1 MKREMSGA
9 TVLSSLLVLLLA
21 VFCNFGNTV
30 LAATMTTVDPL
41 PNIDA
46 QVDKPTAMAV
56 DAQGKVYV
64 AESLKNR
71 VRVFAQGGG
80 LLATLSNLS
89 KPVSVAVDPGGQIYV
104 GSAWKGNVTVF
115 SSGLNELFK
124 LGDGDGEF
132 IQPADIDIAADG
144 LIYVV
149 DTEKSTIQVY
159 NPSGEK
165 LKSIGTPGSGAGQLH
180 HPTSLAID
188 PVSSELVI
196 LDHQQINDPMAGYL
210 IDGARIQYFSTD
222 GAFLRGYGKFGYD
235 MNAGQLSRPIQLAV
249 DGTSRIYVTDTW
261 LNRVLVYSNTNDFL
275 GMINNSGAPLRTP
288 LGLSIATTGRLY
300 VASMLSGRVNVFG
313 LDNYAA
319 MDVLPAALD
328 FTATV
333 GGNAPAPQDAAI
345 TNSGKTELAW
355 TAATTTPWL
364 SLPTTAGTL
373 QATATGAVPVSVQPE
388 GLAPGTYQGSFKVS
402 APGMEE
408 EVAVT
413 MTVRAN
419 PLLVSPSSLE
429 FTASEGSTPAAQ
441 SLDITN
447 GGTELLSWSATA
459 DQEWLSLS
467 KTDGSTPDTDTTN
480 VYATTANLA
489 PGTYTGT
496 ITVNN
501 QTAGG
506 SVDVGVTLTITES
519 TPPPIE
525 VPALPQPGGGV
536 VKAGGK
542 NWSTAQPVAGVA
554 LRGIW
559 ADGRKDMLAVGD
571 DGTIL
576 ANSGKEWTPQSSG
589 TVSALHSVWG
599 SSPKDVYTV
608 GASGTVQ
615 RFDGTKWAPVATGTD
630 ETLLDVWGTADTE
643 VLAVGSNGTIL
654 AEPFTSLPYASG
666 RFLRAIWSSSAADA
680 FAVGEGGTV
689 LHFDGATW
697 TNMTSGTSQWLNAVW
712 GSSAADVFVV
722 GENGSIVHYD
732 GAAWS
737 VMESGVVESLHG
749 VFGSSADNVYAVGDN
764 GVVLHYDG
772 SAWKAILAGGVSL
785 RDVWTSDRLVV
796 AVGDDGMIL
805 TGKAGGFPWQIV
817 HQNIAIVGQE
827 QKEKKNSVKKNKSGK
842 DLRAPAP
849 KGPSTR

>member
-1 MKREMSGA
+1 MKREKFGA
-9 TVLSSLLVLLLA
+9 TALSSLLVLLLA
-21 VFCNFGNTV
+21 VFCIFGNTV
-30 LAATMTTVDPL
+30 LAATMATVDML
-41 PNIDA
+41 PNLDA

-56 DAQGKVYV
+56 DDQGRIYV

-71 VRVFAQGGG
+71 VRIFAQGGG
-80 LLATLSNLS
+80 LLATLSDLS
-89 KPVSVAVDPGGQIYV
+89 KPVSVAVDPGGRIYV

-149 DTEKSTIQVY
+149 DMEKSTIQVY
-159 NPSGEK
+159 SPSGQK
-165 LKSIGTPGSGAGQLH
+165 LKNIGTPGSGAGQLH
-180 HPTSLAID
+180 HPTSLAIE
-188 PVSSELVI
+188 PASSELVI

-210 IDGARIQYFSTD
+210 IDGARIQYFNTD
-222 GAFLRGYGKFGYD
+222 GTFLRGYGKFGYD

-249 DGTSRIYVTDTW
+249 DEASRIYVTDTW
-261 LNRVLVYSNTNDFL
+261 LNRVLIYSNTNDFL
-275 GMINNSGAPLRTP
+275 GMINNSAAPLRTP
-288 LGLSIATTGRLY
+288 LGLSIAATGRLY

-319 MDVLPAALD
+319 MDVLPAALG

-333 GGNAPAPQDAAI
+333 GGNAPAPQDATI

-364 SLPTTAGTL
+364 SLPATAGTL
-373 QATATGAVPVSVQPE
+373 QAAATGTVPVSVQAE
-388 GLAPGTYQGSFKVS
+388 GLAPGTYQGNFKVTS
-402 APGMEE
+402 PGMEE

-419 PLLVSPSSLE
+419 PLLVSPSSLT
-429 FTASEGSTPAAQ
+429 FTATEGSTPATQ

-447 GGTELLSWSATA
+447 GDTELLSWSAAA

-467 KTDGSTPDTDTTN
+467 KADGSTPDTDTTN
-480 VYATTANLA
+480 VYAVTTNLA

-501 QTAGG
+501 LTAGG
-506 SVDVGVTLTITES
+506 SVDVGVTLTITKS
-519 TPPPIE
+519 TAPPIE
-525 VPALPQPGGGV
+525 VPVLPQPGGGV

-542 NWSTAQPVAGVA
+542 NWSMVQPLSGVA

-571 DGTIL
+571 GGTVL
-576 ANSGKEWTPQSSG
+576 ANSGKEWTTLSSG
-589 TVSALHSVWG
+589 TLSALHSVWG
-599 SSPKDVYTV
+599 SSPQDVYTV
-608 GASGTVQ
+608 GASGTVL
-615 RFDGTKWAPVATGTD
+615 RYDGKKWAPVAAGTD
-630 ETLLDVWGTADTE
+630 ETLLDVWGTANTE
-643 VLAVGSNGTIL
+643 VLAVGINGTIF
-654 AEPFTSLPYASG
+654 AGSFTAPASASG
-666 RFLRAIWSSSAADA
+666 VALRSIWSSSATDA
-680 FAVGEGGTV
+680 FVVGESGTII
-689 LHFDGATW
+689 HYDGATW

-722 GENGSIVHYD
+722 GENGTIIHYD

-737 VMESGVVESLHG
+737 AMESGVGESLHG
-749 VFGSSADNVYAVGDN
+749 VFGNAPDNVYAVGDN

-772 SAWKAILAGGVSL
+772 TAWQVILAGGVSL
-785 RDVWTSDRLVV
+785 HDVWTGDKLVV
-796 AVGDDGMIL
+796 AVGDDGMVL
-805 TGKAGGFPWQIV
+805 TGKAGTFPWQVI

-827 QKEKKNSVKKNKSGK
+827 KRKDSVKKNKSGK

-849 KGPSTR
+849 KGPLTK